1 VFLWRFKKSAIVQMK
16 ELAQYLS
23 ENKFVVL
30 QKEETNDYVYR
41 LLSLEEEGLFIDVS
55 IYYVFRKKNF
65 IVEIIVTKMEE
76 NYVKIETY
84 SNLKEV
90 ATAMDILD
98 TILLLKDK

>member
-1 VFLWRFKKSAIVQMK
+1 MSLWRFKKSAIVQTK
-16 ELAQYLS
+16 ELTQYLAK
-23 ENKFVVL
+23 NKFVVL

-55 IYYVFRKKNF
+55 IYYIFRKKKF
-65 IVEIIVTKMEE
+65 IVEIIVTRMEE